1 VNVVNAGFH
10 TVAVTPKMEL
20 TP

>member
-10 TVAVTPKMEL
+10 TVAVTPKIEL